1 MNRRLRQIAIAGV
14 SAASLMGLFGFAGQS
29 SADTVVMGSTLSNN
43 YDGGLSTSGM
53 TVQLSYDPATSPN
66 PVISPANGLITGWKV
81 KSADDG
87 ALYTLKVLRPNA
99 PVSLVTATNSNFKAI
114 TSVVAPGAVP
124 AGTAVASP
132 TGAIFS
138 YPASL
143 PISKGDYVGVR
154 TGGASTGLPQSF
166 TNGVP
171 RNLIANNFASQ
182 PADGSSAD
190 FLADEQ
196 HELLLQ
202 ATVQFCSVPA
212 LKKLKTKA
220 AKQALKAHDCLP
232 KVKKSRTKKNKFK
245 GKVLKQKMPAGTTAV
260 PGTVVPIVIG
270 QKK

>member
-1 MNRRLRQIAIAGV
+1 MDRRHTRIAL
-14 SAASLMGLFGFAGQS
+14 AAALALILAVPATAT
-29 SADTVVMGSTLSNN
+29 ADTVVMGSTLTN
-43 YDGGLSTSGM
+43 DFQGGISSAPTTS
-53 TVQLSYDPATSPN
+53 VQLRYDPATSPN

-114 TSVVAPGAVP
+114 TSLAAPAAVP

-154 TGGASTGLPQSF
+154 TGGASTGLPQSA

-196 HELLLQ
+196 HDLLLQ
-202 ATVQFCSVPA
+202 ATVQFCNVPA

-245 GKVLKQKMPAGTTAV
+245 GKVLKQKTPAGTTAV

>member
-1 MNRRLRQIAIAGV
+1 MNRRLTRIALAAALGLIAALPAN
-14 SAASLMGLFGFAGQS
+14 SA
-29 SADTVVMGSTLSNN
+29 ADTVVMGSTLSNN
-43 YDGGLSTSGM
+43 YDGGVSTSAI

-87 ALYTLKVLRPNA
+87 ALYTLKVLRPNS

-114 TSVVAPGAVP
+114 TSLQAPAAVP

-154 TGGASTGLPQSF
+154 TGGAATGLPQSG

-171 RNLIANNFASQ
+171 LNLIANNFSSQ
-182 PADGSSAD
+182 PADGQSAD
-190 FLADEQ
+190 LLADEQ
-196 HELLLQ
+196 HDLLLQ
-202 ATVQFCSVPA
+202 ATVQFCNVPV

-232 KVKKSRTKKNKFK
+232 KVKKSRTKKDKFK
-245 GKVLKQKMPAGTTAV
+245 GKVLKQKTPAGTTAP